1 MNREMLMVK
10 YYTNIDMDDYQ
21 DEEGRKRLYDYLTG
35 KGIIDEIYKAIMPD
49 EHLVT
54 LMADNMLSAVKEVY
68 NQRNSISFV
77 IRDAFM
83 KMMDNEE
90 NADALA
96 KAQSTT
102 KTMMDMYQALQE
114 KEAQEKTLKAGKA
127 NKVKVGGTIVNL
139 AKR

>member
-1 MNREMLMVK
+1 MNRELLMVK

-21 DEEGRKRLYDYLTG
+21 DEESRKRLYDYLTG
-35 KGIIDEIYKAIMPD
+35 KGIIDEIYKAITPD

-77 IRDAFM
+77 IRDMFM
-83 KMMDNEE
+83 RMMDNEE
-90 NADALA
+90 NADVLA

-114 KEAQEKTLKAGKA
+114 KEAREKALKA

>member
-21 DEEGRKRLYDYLTG
+21 DEESRKRLYDYLTG

-114 KEAQEKTLKAGKA
+114 KEAQEKTLKAGKT

>member
-21 DEEGRKRLYDYLTG
+21 DEESRKRLYDYLTG
-35 KGIIDEIYKAIMPD
+35 KGIIDEIYEAITPD

-114 KEAQEKTLKAGKA
+114 KEAQDELAEARKGKR
-127 NKVKVGGTIVNL
+127 VKVGGAILNL
-139 AKR
+139 AKK